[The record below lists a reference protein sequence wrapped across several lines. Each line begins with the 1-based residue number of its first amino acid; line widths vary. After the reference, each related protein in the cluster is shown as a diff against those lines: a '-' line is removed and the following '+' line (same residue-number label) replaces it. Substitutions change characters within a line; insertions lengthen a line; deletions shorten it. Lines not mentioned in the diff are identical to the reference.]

1 MEERVECGIR
11 ALIEGVRL
19 GDDDA
24 FAKLV
29 EQYMPLI
36 NALISAL
43 KPRAVEYDEAFS
55 EACFSLHRAAKSFHL
70 EQSEV
75 TFGLFARIC
84 MSRHLKACFS
94 ESAGE
99 CESLDE
105 ESATLDLG
113 CEIENELIAEESF
126 RLLMRGI
133 RSILSEYEYSVLLYH
148 MRGYKASQIAE
159 LLGRSAKS
167 VENAKMRVFRRLREH
182 KELFSE

>member
-75 TFGLFARIC
+75 TFGLFAFSSSVKYPRPIGPPIGGITYPP
-84 MSRHLKACFS
+84 RFVCFS
-94 ESAGE
+94 LRLAQ
-99 CESLDE
+99 C
-105 ESATLDLG
+105 TLCRITSTLRA
-113 CEIENELIAEESF
+113 LVPSH
-126 RLLMRGI
+126 LL
-133 RSILSEYEYSVLLYH
+133 
-148 MRGYKASQIAE
+148 
-159 LLGRSAKS
+159 
-167 VENAKMRVFRRLREH
+167 
-182 KELFSE
+182 